1 MSTPITPEN
10 CNILVHEYMQ
20 DDFFGDKTY
29 RSAAWSLIYNFCLQ
43 HGMEK
48 LPYPS
53 SGIETVIT
61 FIDNLIKN
69 K

>member
-1 MSTPITPEN
+1 MSTPITPQN
-10 CNILVHEYMQ
+10 CDTTDILTEYADHTNTEQ
-20 DDFFGDKTY
+20 KAVGWEIVF
-29 RSAAWSLIYNFCLQ
+29 NFCKQ
-43 HGMEK
+43 NCMEK